1 LKWIPREVFS
11 RPDVL
16 EEASIEPHLLAQACN
31 DVRKGGRDVPVML
44 TVGEMERYVGQGG
57 LGTTSGFTNPDVA
70 TLCPEHLVDAQKINY
85 LLIF

>member
-1 LKWIPREVFS
+1 VFS

-44 TVGEMERYVGQGG
+44 TVGELERYVGRGEW
-57 LGTTSGFTNPDVA
+57 GFVFWA
-70 TLCPEHLVDAQKINY
+70 HLPFF
-85 LLIF
+85 LL